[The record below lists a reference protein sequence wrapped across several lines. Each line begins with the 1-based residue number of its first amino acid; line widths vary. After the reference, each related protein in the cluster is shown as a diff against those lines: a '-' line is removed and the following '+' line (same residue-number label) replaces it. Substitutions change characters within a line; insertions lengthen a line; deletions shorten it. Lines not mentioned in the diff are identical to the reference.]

1 MANWVTIS
9 SLATAGGTLVLAVA
23 TFGSTRSANRAAR
36 VAERSLMVGLRPVLI
51 PSREADPVEQIR
63 FGDGVILIVA
73 GHGAA
78 VELENG
84 NIYLAIG
91 LRNGGSGLAV
101 LHGWRAEA
109 REHAGTDQP
118 DLESFHRQMRDLY
131 IPAGDVGYWQGPI
144 RDRDDPAYE
153 QLRRAAAT
161 RGRVLVDLRGS
172 RGRAAHD
179 RAIRR
184 HGLLGGG
191 RPPRRGAAL
200 LERRRREPALGS
212 GVGNPSA
219 LGLAPR
225 RVAAPSVCTGLRDSR
240 AGETIGEGVPRGA
253 YTS

>member
-78 VELENG
+78 VEVENG

-161 RGRVLVDLRGS
+161 RGQVLVDLLYGDHEGGQRTIARFGVTAS
-172 RGRAAHD
+172 SEEDAARRAEVLRYWNVD
-179 RAIRR
+179 
-184 HGLLGGG
+184 GEN
-191 RPPRRGAAL
+191 PR
-200 LERRRREPALGS
+200 
-212 GVGNPSA
+212 
-219 LGLAPR
+219 
-225 RVAAPSVCTGLRDSR
+225 
-240 AGETIGEGVPRGA
+240 
-253 YTS
+253 